1 MHVPDDLLYSTD
13 HEWVKVDGDVARIGV
28 TDYAQDS
35 LGDVVFV
42 DVPKVGTTVTAG
54 QSFSEVEST
63 KAVSEI
69 YAPVAGEIV
78 EVNESLGGEPERL
91 NRDPYGEGWLCAIR
105 MSDTTELGALMD
117 GDAYRNLTGS

>member
-91 NRDPYGEGWLCAIR
+91 NRDTYGEGWLCAIR